1 MADPPLKLCAGS
13 LELELSPSIGGAIS
27 SFTWAAGE
35 RRTPILRQSHTVL
48 EKVLDAASFPLVPFV
63 NRIRG
68 GCFTF
73 QGRQVRLSPNMAGDP
88 CPLHGQGWVNPWRT
102 ESSSE
107 AEAVLVFMHEP
118 GEWPW
123 AYEVRQTVRLVGDT
137 LCLNL
142 ICSNTS
148 DEPMPCGLGIH
159 PYFPCGPDTVI
170 QTSVQNVWT
179 VDDNVLPVERIAAAG
194 RYDIGDSPAC
204 GRGLDN
210 GYDGW
215 SGRALLTDPGWPFE
229 LVLSSRQARF
239 FQFYSPQEGG
249 LFVAEPV
256 THANAALNAP
266 QQDWA
271 SLGMRVLQPG
281 EDMALDARLEIQPK

>member
-1 MADPPLKLCAGS
+1 MADRPLKLRAGS

-27 SFTWAAGE
+27 NFAWAAGE
-35 RRTPILRQSHTVL
+35 LRTPILRQSHSPL
-48 EKVLDAASFPLVPFV
+48 EKVLDAAGFPLVPFV

-73 QGRQVRLSPNMAGDP
+73 QGRQIRLSPNMAGDP

-102 ESSSE
+102 ESASE
-107 AEAVLVFMHEP
+107 AEAVLVFSHES

-123 AYEVRQTVRLVGDT
+123 AYEARHTFRLVGDT
-137 LCLNL
+137 LCLRL
-142 ICSNTS
+142 SCRNTS
-148 DEPMPCGLGIH
+148 DEPMPCGLGFH

-179 VDDNVLPVERIAAAG
+179 IDDDVLPVDRIPATG
-194 RYDIGDSPAC
+194 RYDIGDAAAC
-204 GRGLDN
+204 GRDLDN

-229 LVLSSRQARF
+229 IVLSSPQARF
-239 FQFYSPQEGG
+239 FQLYSPKQGG
-249 LFVAEPV
+249 VFVAEPV

-271 SLGMRVLQPG
+271 SLGIRVLQPG
-281 EDMALDARLEIQPK
+281 EKIALDARLEIQPK

>member
-1 MADPPLKLCAGS
+1 MADSPLKLRAGS

-27 SFTWAAGE
+27 NLAWAADD
-35 RRTPILRQSHTVL
+35 RRTPILRRSNSPL
-48 EKVLDAASFPLVPFV
+48 EKVLDAAGFPLVPFV

-88 CPLHGQGWVNPWRT
+88 CPLHGQGWVNPWST
-102 ESSSE
+102 ESTSE
-107 AEAVLVFMHEP
+107 SEAVLVFHHEA

-123 AYEVRQTVRLVGDT
+123 DYEARQSFRLVGDT
-137 LCLNL
+137 LCLSLTCRNE
-142 ICSNTS
+142 S
-148 DEPMPCGLGIH
+148 DEPMPCGLGFH
-159 PYFPCGPDTVI
+159 PYFPCGPGTVI

-179 VDDNVLPVERIAAAG
+179 VDEYVLPVERIPAAG

-204 GRGLDN
+204 GRDLDN

-229 LVLSSRQARF
+229 IVMSSPQARF
-239 FQFYSPQEGG
+239 FQFYSPEDGG

-256 THANAALNAP
+256 THANAALNSP

-271 SLGMRVLQPG
+271 SLGIQVLQPA
-281 EDMALDARLEIQPK
+281 EEMALDTRLEIQPK